1 MSDNN
6 VTPIGVKVDRLG
18 QQLNMH
24 EAMQAELRQVL
35 AKYTDLGLMQIFIS
49 DAFAEVDAEARM
61 GPLAIIFDGDEPA

>member
-6 VTPIGVKVDRLG
+6 FTPIGTKVDRLG

-24 EAMQAELRQVL
+24 EAMQTELRQVL
-35 AKYTDLGLMQIFIS
+35 TKYTDLGLMQIFIS

-61 GPLAIIFDGDEPA
+61 GPFAFFVDGDDPA